1 MKKKFKKSYLVDELE
16 LPYEQSD
23 GKVKIIS
30 DDIYDTDRWS
40 EIHDLVFQLGEQ
52 IGTNFAWQTNYS
64 RGATELQD
72 EQPWE
77 MDDEIE
83 CYLVEEKEVVV
94 KQWCLVESEEKA
106 YTTH

>member
-1 MKKKFKKSYLVDELE
+1 MKKIFKKSYLVDELG

-30 DDIYDTDRWS
+30 DDIYDTGRWS
-40 EIHDLVFQLGEQ
+40 ESHDLVFQLSEQ
-52 IGTNFAWQTNYS
+52 IGTNFAWQTYYLI
-64 RGATELQD
+64 GATENQP

-83 CYLVEEKEVVV
+83 CSLVEEKEVVV
-94 KQWCLVESEEKA
+94 KQWCLVESEEKTD
-106 YTTH
+106 TTH